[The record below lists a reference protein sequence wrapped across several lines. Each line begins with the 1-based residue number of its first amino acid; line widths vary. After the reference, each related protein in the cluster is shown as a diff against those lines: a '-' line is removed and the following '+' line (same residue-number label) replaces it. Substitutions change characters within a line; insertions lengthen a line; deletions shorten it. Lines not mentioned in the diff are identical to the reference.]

1 MDTCVGGN
9 CVMELPPPLRRSS
22 EKTPVAAS
30 DPSICVMYICARS
43 RLSAWVKGKGSE
55 EEGEEDEDEETD
67 EMEEHLKHTPPK
79 GGRADGR

>member
-55 EEGEEDEDEETD
+55 EGEEDEDEETD